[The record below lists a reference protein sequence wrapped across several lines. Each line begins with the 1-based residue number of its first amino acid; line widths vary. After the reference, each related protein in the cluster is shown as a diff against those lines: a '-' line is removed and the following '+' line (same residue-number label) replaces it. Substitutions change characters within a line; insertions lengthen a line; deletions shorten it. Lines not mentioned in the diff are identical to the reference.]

1 METHGWTEANFAET
15 GDSRGL
21 TLPEFL
27 RRLAS
32 INESGLPVRLRVTPL
47 PWAWH
52 DLLQIGVSPQ
62 PGFVHLATT
71 AKVVNHYHMGHHY
84 HISLCKLADLGEDGA
99 AAYQRIRQRFDGE
112 VGVLSVH
119 ITNSA
124 ANLTPASDL
133 SRSLLEDPDIALLQ
147 GGGVY
152 ANRPLHVSL

>member
-52 DLLQIGVSPQ
+52 DLLQIGVSTQ
-62 PGFVHLATT
+62 PGFVHLATQ
-71 AKVVNHYHMGHHY
+71 AKVVNHFHQGQFYHL
-84 HISLCKLADLGEDGA
+84 SLCKRSDLGPDGA
-99 AAYQRIRQRFDGE
+99 AAYRRIRHRYDGE
-112 VGVLSVH
+112 AGVLSVS
-119 ITNSA
+119 ISNSA
-124 ANLTPASDL
+124 ANLTSASDL
-133 SRSLLEDPDIALLQ
+133 SRRLLDDPDIALLH

-152 ANRPLHVSL
+152 ADRPLHVSL